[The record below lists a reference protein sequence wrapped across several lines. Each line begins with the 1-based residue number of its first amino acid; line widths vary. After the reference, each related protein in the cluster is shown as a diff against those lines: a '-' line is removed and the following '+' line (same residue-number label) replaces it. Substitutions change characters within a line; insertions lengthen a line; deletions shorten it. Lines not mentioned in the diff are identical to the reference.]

1 MHQQSV
7 WTQLTQLPY
16 LNLYTNLVNSAMELD
31 VFSRL
36 TEPTT
41 TGTLAGKMDW
51 NPSNTGYLLSALTSI
66 GFVEKNG
73 EFYRNTSETDRY
85 LVKGSPEYL
94 GGFLLFYGLNEGA
107 TPMDVKK
114 LVTNGPQPVSQP
126 QMDQSLDFAQYGAA
140 LRAAQAGYRQQ
151 ELLRIVRALPENSGV
166 RRVLDVGC
174 ATGLLGLAVVGDQLE
189 RTGVLF
195 DQIPPNLIQESV
207 EMAGLSH
214 RIEVKNGNF
223 LTDDLGQEYDL
234 ILAISV
240 LLFAKG
246 QMEPLMKKFYDAL
259 NSGGVLLVVTEGIA
273 PDQTAPW
280 DMVLGY
286 MPYYLQGM
294 DMGVLQGEVETAAQ
308 AAGFDHVETRTELL
322 CSGTQDII
330 VLRK

>member
-1 MHQQSV
+1 MGRLRESQQICRRLSKNV
-7 WTQLTQLPY
+7 WLYAGTIPKKCLSSGCIGRLRGVTVQWQHLLYWICAHIKHRSKEDFSCINKAFGRNLTQLPY

-214 RIEVKNGNF
+214 RIEVK
-223 LTDDLGQEYDL
+223 T
-234 ILAISV
+234 AIFSPTIWV
-240 LLFAKG
+240 R
-246 QMEPLMKKFYDAL
+246 
-259 NSGGVLLVVTEGIA
+259 NTI
-273 PDQTAPW
+273 
-280 DMVLGY
+280 
-286 MPYYLQGM
+286 
-294 DMGVLQGEVETAAQ
+294 
-308 AAGFDHVETRTELL
+308 
-322 CSGTQDII
+322 
-330 VLRK
+330 